1 MIFIMGFNIGETD
14 KVFFTLIQVTKSN
27 FSTIATS
34 MKVSPN
40 DSNNDEWQP
49 EIARDRKY
57 LYLWD
62 W

>member
-40 DSNNDEWQP
+40 DSNNDE
-49 EIARDRKY
+49 
-57 LYLWD
+57 
-62 W
+62 